1 LLDGLQD
8 AWSLSKIEANFRKIV
23 KSHQGKL
30 LEAKRTY
37 WKQRSTIRFVKF
49 GDENTKVF
57 QTKATHLNRRNTVRQ
72 IFTKNG
78 DYLVHHIDKVVALW
92 ESFKNRLGCSDF
104 TRMFYDLSSII
115 QLVSMPDIDTPFS
128 EGEIKSVVSD
138 ILVDHA
144 LGPYGF
150 NGMFMKKCW
159 PIIKADFSK
168 HLSQF
173 VLGILNIEHINGS
186 YITPIPKKTII
197 GLSMII
203 GLFLC
208 STVLINF

>member
-57 QTKATHLNRRNTVRQ
+57 QTMATHLNRRNTVRQ

-138 ILVDHA
+138 ILVAH
-144 LGPYGF
+144 
-150 NGMFMKKCW
+150 NQ
-159 PIIKADFSK
+159 S
-168 HLSQF
+168 
-173 VLGILNIEHINGS
+173 
-186 YITPIPKKTII
+186 
-197 GLSMII
+197 
-203 GLFLC
+203 GLFQTFISVC
-208 STVLINF
+208 VGHFKY